1 MHEHMSK
8 MPLEA
13 FSRDEVVG
21 LIPAGG
27 MATRIAPLPCSKEL
41 FPIGFR
47 RGTQEHASCPK
58 VVSHYLLEKMRYAG
72 ISRAY
77 FVLRPGKWD
86 IPAYFGDGSMLDMN
100 LAYLMLGAPYGVPFT
115 LDQAYPF
122 VRRATVAFGFPDILF
137 ESDDGFIKL
146 LDRQLTTH
154 ADVTLGLFPANDPYS
169 QEDRVN
175 FKNGYQVRE
184 IVLRPLESELRYS
197 WAIAVW
203 NLNFTQFL
211 HDYVRENKP
220 NAERGVELSAGHA
233 LQAAI
238 QAGLRVESLI
248 VNEKPYLDIG
258 TPKNLLRAVKDNVW

>member
-1 MHEHMSK
+1 MSRL
-8 MPLEA
+8 PLEV
-13 FSRDEVVG
+13 FSGDEVVG

-27 MATRIAPLPCSKEL
+27 MATRIGPLPCSKEL

-47 RGTQEHASCPK
+47 FAGQENAPRPK

-100 LAYLMLGAPYGVPFT
+100 LAYLMLGVPYGVPFT

-137 ESDDGFIKL
+137 ESDEGFTKL
-146 LDRQLTTH
+146 LTRQLATH
-154 ADVTLGLFPANDPYS
+154 ADVTLGLFPANDSYS
-169 QEDRVN
+169 QEDRVEVN
-175 FKNGYQVRE
+175 SDYQVRK
-184 IVLRPLESELRYS
+184 IFLRPLESQLRYS

-203 NLNFTQFL
+203 SPNFTQFL
-211 HDYVRENKP
+211 HQYVGEKKLT
-220 NAERGVELSAGHA
+220 AAQDSELSVGHA

-248 VNEKPYLDIG
+248 LNEKPYLDIG
-258 TPKNLLRAVKDNVW
+258 TPKNLLRALIDYVR